1 MWKYVKGGWK
11 CGNSYV
17 KLTYDY
23 GWMMKDNMDEYGKIN
38 VIYVDKLMVLEWEEV
53 MIMWWLIMMWI
64 SNGWNCILMNLMG
77 KEGNVVW
84 HKWCKSCKHR
94 FYM

>member
-38 VIYVDKLMVLEWEEV
+38 VI
-53 MIMWWLIMMWI
+53 
-64 SNGWNCILMNLMG
+64 C
-77 KEGNVVW
+77 
-84 HKWCKSCKHR
+84 
-94 FYM
+94 